1 MSNPLRISVGALS
14 VRMPAPHAALRR
26 RVAPP
31 ARSQPVDAAIAALL
45 ERDPPCAN
53 ALVLQIVEDASI
65 ATGGPIWLA
74 TLTSLLAPFGVS
86 ERLMRT
92 SVYRLVGQGELYSV
106 REGRRSACGIAGAPR
121 QANLFENA
129 APPDGSMAW
138 TLVMGRSG
146 RFNAAELAVLR
157 KQLRH
162 DWFRQL
168 VPGVFARPGRA
179 PATLPDDLQRLGL
192 GHRLWVCQVTE
203 LPATGQR
210 PLAELVQAAWDLA
223 PAGADYHALL
233 ERYATLPA
241 CLRAAPPLTPRQAF
255 MLRTLLLCDW
265 RRAQRRDPQLPPS
278 LLPPDWPRA
287 RCAALCSELESLTAE
302 GASRHLT

>member
-1 MSNPLRISVGALS
+1 MFNLMKMSVDASVNC
-14 VRMPAPHAALRR
+14 MPVPRAALPR

-31 ARSQPVDAAIAALL
+31 AGSQAIDAAIAALR
-45 ERDPPCAN
+45 ERDPPAAN
-53 ALVLQIVEDASI
+53 ALVQQVVEDASN
-65 ATGGPIWLA
+65 ATGGPVWLA
-74 TLTSLLAPFGVS
+74 TLTALLAPFGVS

-92 SVYRLVGQGELYSV
+92 SVHRLVGQGELYSV

-146 RFNAAELAVLR
+146 RFSAAELAVLR

-210 PLAELVQAAWDLA
+210 PLAELVQSAWDLA
-223 PAGADYHALL
+223 PAGVDYHALL
-233 ERYATLPA
+233 ERYAALPA
-241 CLRAAPPLTPRQAF
+241 CLREAPPLEPRQAF

-287 RCAALCSELESLTAE
+287 RCAALCREIESLTAE
-302 GASRHLT
+302 GASRHLA